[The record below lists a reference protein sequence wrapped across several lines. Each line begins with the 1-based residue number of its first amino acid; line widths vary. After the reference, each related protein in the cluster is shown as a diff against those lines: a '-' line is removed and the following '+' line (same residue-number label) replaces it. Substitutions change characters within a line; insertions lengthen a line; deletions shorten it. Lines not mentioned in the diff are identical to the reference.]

1 MDKVTAT
8 NKIAIPAVFDGTN
21 DNAVHHTPIAMILN
35 TNESEISKSKYSLCN
50 YFIHLKTQHII
61 NVTTL
66 KGTVRQARCTDVA
79 ALLPIDSDKHD
90 KEILMESAPVFIN
103 P

>member
-50 YFIHLKTQHII
+50 YFIHLKT
-61 NVTTL
+61 
-66 KGTVRQARCTDVA
+66 
-79 ALLPIDSDKHD
+79 
-90 KEILMESAPVFIN
+90 
-103 P
+103 